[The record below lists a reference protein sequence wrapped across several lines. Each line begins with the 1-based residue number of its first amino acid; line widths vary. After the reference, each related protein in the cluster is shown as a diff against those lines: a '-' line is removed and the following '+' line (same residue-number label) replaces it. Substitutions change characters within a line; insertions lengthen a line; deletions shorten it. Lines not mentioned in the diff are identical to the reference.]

1 MIRVSRRLL
10 AAGFVIV
17 LVAARPSAAQPAPV
31 SPTTGVLAILTV
43 KPDIAR
49 PELMKI
55 LPDEVRATVKLH
67 LDGKITQ
74 WYGRGDGKGVVFILN
89 ASSVE
94 EAKKLVAELPLDKS
108 GMATFDFI
116 ALTPLSPLR
125 VLLGQ

>member
-1 MIRVSRRLL
+1 MIRASRLL
-10 AAGFVIV
+10 LAGFVIV
-17 LVAARPSAAQPAPV
+17 LVATRPSAAQPAPA

-55 LPDEVRATVKLH
+55 LPDEVRATVRLH

-74 WYGRGDGKGVVFILN
+74 WYGRADGKGVVFILN